1 MTGLDETKSLLDR
14 HKSRGNDSGNRKVK
28 EINQVAEASNS
39 ELEDLVNETLG
50 PLADDYSIRILS
62 ATQDEGKTV
71 RELSKE
77 LDIPIATCYRRA
89 GELLNAELLVNEE
102 KKLTQEGKRASVL
115 RSNASKVEVSFR
127 FEDDELK
134 VTIEPVKK
142 R

>member
-1 MTGLDETKSLLDR
+1 MGETKNLLDTK
-14 HKSRGNDSGNRKVK
+14 KSRKDDENAKVK
-28 EINQVAEASNS
+28 EISQVAEASNS
-39 ELEDLVNETLG
+39 ELEELVNDTIG

-62 ATQDEGKTV
+62 ATQEEGKTV

-115 RSNASKVEVSFR
+115 RSNASRVEVSFK

-142 R
+142 K

>member
-1 MTGLDETKSLLDR
+1 MGETKNLLDT
-14 HKSRGNDSGNRKVK
+14 RKPGKDEDDAKIK
-28 EINQVAEASNS
+28 EITQVAEASNS
-39 ELEDLVNETLG
+39 ELEELVNDTIG

-62 ATQDEGKTV
+62 ATQEEGKTV

-89 GELLNAELLVNEE
+89 GELLNAGLLINEE

-115 RSNASKVEVSFR
+115 RSNASRVEVSFK

-134 VTIEPVKK
+134 VAIEPIKK
-142 R
+142 K

>member
-1 MTGLDETKSLLDR
+1 MTGLDETKNLLDR
-14 HKSRGNDSGNRKVK
+14 HKSRNDDSENRRVK
-28 EINQVAEASNS
+28 EITQVAEASNS
-39 ELEDLVNETLG
+39 ELEDLVSETLG

-62 ATQDEGKTV
+62 ATQEEGKTV

>member
-1 MTGLDETKSLLDR
+1 MDETKNLLDR
-14 HKSRGNDSGNRKVK
+14 HKSRNDDSENRRVK
-28 EINQVAEASNS
+28 EITQVAEASNS
-39 ELEDLVNETLG
+39 ELEDLVSETLG

-62 ATQDEGKTV
+62 ATQEEGKTV